1 MLLGSLGSAAS
12 PRASFRVGAR
22 GPWSEIYDVALPPSK
37 DPYKAL
43 SSGFYLQSTV
53 YRQTRSLSVL

>member
-43 SSGFYLQSTV
+43 L
-53 YRQTRSLSVL
+53 